1 MRTIWSR
8 DDFVV
13 KATTAVT
20 TDATD
25 IMNAVC
31 YTQGLGDDV
40 QVLATPRI
48 ATSSGCTTERWRAMV
63 NYPGFYW
70 GDCEGSTY
78 DPRERPWFVSGAT
91 GPKDV
96 IIVIDKSGS
105 MRYNNRMEY
114 AREGATSG
122 RQLAHQHRLRERRHS
137 EPSDSYNTVLVPAEY
152 AYRQTLVNNIASI
165 TGGIRRRLHE
175 GDDQGV
181 RDPAKSRDALPHGQ
195 LLARVRLS
203 DGWRSDRDC
212 RNRSSDEWEAEI
224 LGNKREHDMFFIVA
238 LGEGGLSRGGGS
250 TASRASRARST
261 ACSSRS
267 LTTTSRR

>member
-1 MRTIWSR
+1 MKGALAAVLLAGARATYLYESMCSTDDGVCFSIKDKASVSMQLAEAIQTKFEAYQNTGDSATCTAFDTCNYGDSLAQMTVTCDANYGATEGCDCEGRAVGW

-31 YTQGLGDDV
+31 YTQGLETTFKS
-40 QVLATPRI
+40 LATGDSDLKWMYYG
-48 ATSSGCTTERWRAMV
+48 TMEGVMV
-63 NYPGFYW
+63 NYPGFFW

-114 AREGATSG
+114 ARAGAT
-122 RQLAHQHRLRERRHS
+122 
-137 EPSDSYNTVLVPAEY
+137 V
-152 AYRQTLVNNIASI
+152 
-165 TGGIRRRLHE
+165 
-175 GDDQGV
+175 
-181 RDPAKSRDALPHGQ
+181 
-195 LLARVRLS
+195 
-203 DGWRSDRDC
+203 
-212 RNRSSDEWEAEI
+212 
-224 LGNKREHDMFFIVA
+224 
-238 LGEGGLSRGGGS
+238 
-250 TASRASRARST
+250 
-261 ACSSRS
+261 
-267 LTTTSRR
+267 